1 MTPPGSGLLDLLAE
15 HGVSDKAARLYLAA
29 CRAGPVSARELARLS
44 EVHRVEA
51 YRIIKQLA
59 ADGLLAPTG
68 TRPQRFAALPPN
80 ELVDRWIRRASER
93 VKRLESDRTR
103 VLAEWET
110 GRTEIL
116 DRDPRKFAVLDG
128 REAIRRFLRKRIG
141 TAQRRVLVSGG
152 GTWLAGLID
161 GGVARALK
169 EAAGRGVRVRIVTEV
184 GLSNLGEAKHFA
196 AFADLRHSNAPVANR
211 TAVFDRDGA
220 LVFVSGEEGLGRS
233 DEEQVALWSSTPSF
247 VQLTREYF
255 RRLWFPA
262 TRADSRFVELET
274 PSAAVLPVL
283 ASKENVPFQR
293 LKEIAKLGIR
303 ASGVREFHLPLP
315 ELIETIAQQ
324 LGQEIAKDVDGTT
337 PAAVGASL
345 GRYYA
350 EHSTGRLAV
359 VRERPLTLQV
369 TGCFACTPDS
379 TEIGRVMCPQLM
391 RTVLETRL
399 GQRWAVSKPDPTK
412 HAHRGC
418 VFVATAA

>member
-1 MTPPGSGLLDLLAE
+1 VSPTGSGLLDLLGE
-15 HGVSDKAARLYLAA
+15 HGVGDKAARLYLAA

-44 EVHRVEA
+44 EVSRVEA

-68 TRPQRFAALPPN
+68 TRPQRFAALPPS
-80 ELVDRWIRRASER
+80 ELVDRWIRRAADR
-93 VKRLESDRTR
+93 VKRLEGDRAR
-103 VLAEWET
+103 VLEEWET

-141 TAQRRVLVSGG
+141 SAQRRVLVSGS

-161 GGVARALK
+161 AGVARALK
-169 EAAGRGVRVRIVTEV
+169 EAAARGVRVRVVTEV
-184 GLSNLGEAKHFA
+184 GLTNLAEAKHFA
-196 AFADLRHSNAPVANR
+196 AFADLRHSDAPVANR

-233 DEEQVALWSSTPSF
+233 GEEQVALWSSTPSF

-262 TRADSRFVELET
+262 TRADSRFIELED
-274 PSAAVLPVL
+274 PSAAVLPVV
-283 ASKENVPFQR
+283 AGKETVPFQR

-303 ASGVREFHLPLP
+303 ASGVRDFRLPLP
-315 ELIETIAQQ
+315 ELIETIAEQ
-324 LGQEIAKDVDGTT
+324 LGEEIAKGVDGTT

-350 EHSTGRLAV
+350 EHSTGRLTV

-379 TEIGRVMCPQLM
+379 TEIGRVMCPQLL

-412 HAHRGC
+412 HATRGC
-418 VFVATAA
+418 TFVATAA